1 MRKNASEMHVWVQ
14 MQDAHKCTA
23 AVSGALNARE
33 MHDLLCCSVT
43 TRMRMKCAEMLQK
56 SYKMLSNAQK
66 QSERELHPDAEN
78 AQVCGENAF
87 AKNAP
92 DFRKNPTYPI
102 PPTQAKNTK
111 RAATAPHTVP
121 VLVAWRHGTGA
132 TPGHAQ
138 H

>member
-1 MRKNASEMHVWVQ
+1 MHGERAKMRLDASKMHLNAIQTMRKNASEMHVWVQ

-66 QSERELHPDAEN
+66 QSERELHPDAKN

-92 DFRKNPTYPI
+92 DFRKNPTFPWI
-102 PPTQAKNTK
+102 P
-111 RAATAPHTVP
+111 
-121 VLVAWRHGTGA
+121 G
-132 TPGHAQ
+132 
-138 H
+138 